1 MHKLQNAVETLIVQR
16 EEFTKLIEDDEES
29 EAQEAWLEE
38 SQEFPMNLETDIN
51 IYLDRKEE
59 VQTNLLANYK
69 ESLSSDTENL
79 AKVILIAS

>member
-1 MHKLQNAVETLIVQR
+1 MQR

-59 VQTNLLANYK
+59 WHW
-69 ESLSSDTENL
+69 ELSQSNTHSEL
-79 AKVILIAS
+79 SVVITWAIVNSMSSSMKILQIIW

>member
-1 MHKLQNAVETLIVQR
+1 MQR

-38 SQEFPMNLETDIN
+38 SQEFFMNLETDIN

>member
-1 MHKLQNAVETLIVQR
+1 MQR

-69 ESLSSDTENL
+69 ESLYSDTENL

>member
-1 MHKLQNAVETLIVQR
+1 MQR

>member
-1 MHKLQNAVETLIVQR
+1 MHKLQNAIETLIVQR

>member
-69 ESLSSDTENL
+69 ESLYSDTENL

>member
-1 MHKLQNAVETLIVQR
+1 MQR

-69 ESLSSDTENL
+69 KSLSSDTENL

>member
-1 MHKLQNAVETLIVQR
+1 MQR

-79 AKVILIAS
+79 AEVILIAS